1 MAIER
6 QKLQASLP
14 RIGVVNVNTGV
25 EQTYKTIARTSERIA
40 NDFAPFAQ
48 KRAEDAGINT
58 AKAIAKQNF
67 IDFDNTGSPN
77 PEHDNY
83 NPNFGKPKAFAVPKD
98 FGLVARSAYERVIE
112 RRFEESMQEELELK
126 AIELSNDSKD
136 SAEYN
141 QRFTNYLAAMDK
153 AASGRFAEY
162 IQNTGTAILRDSLL
176 KLQIKEQEAAVKYA
190 KKQSKENVFFAL
202 RKLSNSVAMADD
214 PESVNEIMT
223 LSRNVTV
230 AIEEDFA
237 LNQDKIEYVKN
248 LDQIAFAKAGAL
260 TNLLSTST
268 ANLPESERLRIAG
281 ALTNP
286 ALIKTIDSKITR
298 QRIRS
303 IIKTSNGMNLDKLS
317 ESFTKQVDAVDQIQK
332 AEDTEYFSN
341 NENLFNQIITR
352 ASFNDLV
359 SSMNIQLDKAPEES
373 KEEVEQLFANA
384 IGNEFI
390 SELTSLESVQKLKP
404 KELEI
409 VLNQIQTITNMQGK
423 STDPNVALELDKIK
437 QVGVRKL
444 VSELINAEE
453 TAQKDA
459 LDKLG
464 TVINPKAKADKLI
477 QEEAQREID
486 EKNAVYTADATKRY
500 DELEAL
506 YNDAKGQKNDQAMI
520 QLFEKFL
527 SQENEEGIPYYTYLG
542 AEDSSAFNKMAVT
555 YKQVANRI
563 KGKKQTDLITKRE
576 KESIDIL
583 FAKLRNAD
591 GISKAN
597 SIKNSL
603 DKRLKFFNGEHS
615 SDYISSK
622 RKEMDTEF
630 AKYVKKDEAAKDLNF
645 KNQAELITKD
655 IRDLQELGEVISEDQ
670 VNKALENVTSFL
682 SQDSKGLNKATEL
695 DFHNKI
701 KNDYALSVIQPL
713 MNTLREKTGGNGV
726 SPALIKQAA
735 DIANTKNT
743 DKFNE
748 FVKELDKDSALYLMA
763 KGLFDASKITT
774 ARSEIRTQL
783 GKLLEY
789 NTTQFDQYTKEIQ
802 ITNDLDAVKR
812 LGSFSKDNQLRTYED
827 ITYTKLAGLPE
838 GTVIDYNNG
847 KLFRTPSGQLT
858 ALGQKIFDDMQRG
871 VRVPNLVASLELAAS
886 AGVEDGSFLFSIFAQ
901 GMNQQPNGT
910 NNNLWVQRGQN
921 QLSPDTVGRF
931 ASALILY
938 KVGGTSTPS
947 EALREIIGAD
957 QQAGP
962 EGVKGY
968 LKLKLG
974 EDLEEWIADT
984 YPEADFQSSQI
995 LKNASLALGRNIN
1008 DGGELKKILKGFIN
1022 ATYGYDDKVLGTVV
1036 DPMSGF
1042 FLDSG
1047 YIFGST
1053 GKPLVVGARSKYAGT
1068 KAHKKMDAA
1077 ASQLIFENIS
1087 DIERQ
1092 RRFEVST
1099 IDAPR
1104 LVGKALTGVYFTP
1117 MPGFVDKFFFGETEG
1132 GGSVVDEVGQMFTH
1146 DINFKYR
1153 ESTQQSGVYYIMM
1166 PTVGGG
1172 GYQKLTTKEG
1182 IPVLI
1187 DIFEYEDKP
1196 KFHPNLLFYNRDFAR
1211 ALSLDPN
1218 GGKFLQYKGLQP
1230 IGDDEERILN
1240 TDLVNVAPKSSV
1252 PLLRA
1257 EQALML
1263 MRHPEMLANPFN
1275 RSIFKTLVE
1284 EKVIRKEDVDFFIP
1298 FLEQYN

>member
-14 RIGVVNVNTGV
+14 RIAVVNVNTGV

-77 PEHDNY
+77 VGDENY

-126 AIELSNDSKD
+126 AIELSSDSKN

-141 QRFTNYLAAMDK
+141 QRFTNYLEAMDK
-153 AASGRFAEY
+153 AASGRFGEY
-162 IQNTGTAILRDSLL
+162 IQNTGTAILRNSLL

-281 ALTNP
+281 AFTNP
-286 ALIKTIDSKITR
+286 ALIKTIDNKVTR
-298 QRIRS
+298 QSIRK
-303 IIKTSNGMNLDKLS
+303 IIETSNGMNLDKLS

-341 NENLFNQIITR
+341 NEDEFNRIITN
-352 ASFNDLV
+352 APFGHLV
-359 SSMNIQLDKAPEES
+359 GKMTIELDKAPEES

-390 SELTSLESVQKLKP
+390 SQLTSLESVQKLKP

-437 QVGVRKL
+437 QVGVKKL

-486 EKNAVYTADATKRY
+486 EQNAGYQADAIKRF

-520 QLFEKFL
+520 ELFEKFF
-527 SQENEEGIPYYTYLG
+527 SETNEEGIPYYTYLEG
-542 AEDSSAFNKMAVT
+542 EDSSAFTKMTVT
-555 YKQVANRI
+555 YQQVANRI
-563 KGKKQTDLITKRE
+563 KTEKGTTAITKAE
-576 KESIDIL
+576 QENINNL
-583 FAKLRNAD
+583 FSKLRNAD
-591 GISKAN
+591 GISQAN
-597 SIKNSL
+597 DIKIKLNDTL
-603 DKRLKFFNGEHS
+603 NNLRGKHS
-615 SDYISSK
+615 NDYISSK
-622 RKEMDTEF
+622 RKEVDTEF
-630 AKYVKKDEAAKDLNF
+630 FKYVKDDEAAKDLNF
-645 KNQAELITKD
+645 KNQAIVITKD
-655 IRDLQELGEVISEDQ
+655 IRKLQELGEVISEDQ
-670 VNKALENVTSFL
+670 VNKALQDVTNFL
-682 SQDSKGLNKATEL
+682 SQDSKGLDKASEL
-695 DFHNKI
+695 EFHNKI
-701 KNDYALSVIQPL
+701 KNDYALSIIQPL
-713 MNTLREKTGGNGV
+713 ISTLEEETGGNGIP
-726 SPALIKQAA
+726 PALLRDAIG
-735 DIANTKNT
+735 IAISK
-743 DKFNE
+743 DKSRFDE
-748 FVKELDKDSALYLMA
+748 FVKDLDKKSALYLMA

-774 ARSEIRTQL
+774 ARSEIRTQI
-783 GKLLEY
+783 GKLSDH
-789 NTTQFDQYTKEIQ
+789 NTTQF
-802 ITNDLDAVKR
+802 NDYVKGIETSNALDSVTR
-812 LGSFSKDNQLRTYED
+812 LRSEAELGNIRLYED
-827 ITYTKLAGLPE
+827 IEYTKLAGLPQ
-838 GTVIDYNNG
+838 GSVINYNNQ
-847 KLFRTPSGQLT
+847 KLFMKPSGELT
-858 ALGQKIFDDMQRG
+858 ALGQRIFDDLQKG
-871 VRVPNLVASLELAAS
+871 LRVPNLIAALELGAS
-886 AGVEDGSFLFSIFAQ
+886 AGVEDGSFLFSIFSQ

-910 NNNLWVQRGQN
+910 NNNVWVQGGN
-921 QLSPDTVGRF
+921 SQLSPDSVAKW
-931 ASALILY
+931 ASAELSYKAGLY
-938 KVGGTSTPS
+938 STPS
-947 EALREIIGAD
+947 EALREYIASD
-957 QQAGP
+957 QQVG
-962 EGVKGY
+962 EGGIQKY
-968 LKLKLG
+968 LKDRLDMDLG
-974 EDLEEWIADT
+974 KWIAET
-984 YPEADFQSSQI
+984 YPDADGQASKI
-995 LKNASLALGRNIN
+995 LQHASFALGRNIK
-1008 DGGELKKILKGFIN
+1008 DGSELKKILDGFIG
-1022 ATYGYDDKVLGTVV
+1022 ATFGYDDKVLGDLV
-1036 DPMSGF
+1036 DTMT
-1042 FLDSG
+1042 G
-1047 YIFGST
+1047 YFEIRNPFGSR
-1053 GKPLVVGARSKYAGT
+1053 GAPLVKGARGRYIDKSAQD
-1068 KAHKKMDAA
+1068 KMDIAT
-1077 ASQLIFENIS
+1077 SQLIFENIS
-1087 DIERQ
+1087 KL
-1092 RRFEVST
+1092 RRAEKFTTDGPSMFTQMLPATPLGLAAEAAMPQFLFG
-1099 IDAPR
+1099 DPF
-1104 LVGKALTGVYFTP
+1104 VGK
-1117 MPGFVDKFFFGETEG
+1117 
-1132 GGSVVDEVGQMFTH
+1132 VVDDTGQIYYH
-1146 DINFKYR
+1146 KIDFKYR
-1153 ESTQQSGVYYIMM
+1153 ESTDQSGVYYIML
-1166 PTVGGG
+1166 PTVGGS
-1172 GYQKLTTKEG
+1172 GYEKLMTPEG

-1187 DIFEYEDKP
+1187 DAFEYEDKP
-1196 KFHPNLLFYNRDFAR
+1196 TSHPNILFYTRDFSR

-1218 GGKFLQYKGLQP
+1218 GGKFIQFKGLQP
-1230 IGDDEERILN
+1230 IAGDEERILN
-1240 TDLVNVAPKSSV
+1240 QDLINNAPESSV

-1257 EQALML
+1257 EQALMF
-1263 MRHPEMLANPFN
+1263 MRFPEMLANPMN
-1275 RSIFKTLVE
+1275 MQIFTKLVE
-1284 EKVIRKEDVDFFIP
+1284 ERVIRPEDVNFFIP
-1298 FLEQYN
+1298 FLEQYNE

>member
-77 PEHDNY
+77 VGDENY

-126 AIELSNDSKD
+126 AIELSGDAKN

-153 AASGRFAEY
+153 AASGRFGEY

-176 KLQIKEQEAAVKYA
+176 KLQIKEQDAAVKYA

-341 NENLFNQIITR
+341 KENLFNQIITR
-352 ASFNDLV
+352 ASFDELV
-359 SSMNIQLDKAPEES
+359 SSMTIQLDKAPEES
-373 KEEVEQLFANA
+373 EPEIEQLFANA

-390 SELTSLESVQKLKP
+390 SQLTSLESVQNLDP
-404 KELEI
+404 VQLEI
-409 VLNQIQTITNMQGK
+409 LLGQIKSITNMQGK
-423 STDPNVALELDKIK
+423 STEPNVALELDKIK
-437 QVGVRKL
+437 QVGVKKL
-444 VSELINAEE
+444 VSQLINAEE
-453 TAQKDA
+453 KAQSDA

-464 TVINPKAKADKLI
+464 TVINPKAKTDKLI
-477 QEEAQREID
+477 LEEDQRKTD
-486 EKNAVYTADATKRY
+486 EENAIHETASTKLY
-500 DELEAL
+500 DTFIAL
-506 YNDAKGQKNDQAMI
+506 YKD
-520 QLFEKFL
+520 
-527 SQENEEGIPYYTYLG
+527 
-542 AEDSSAFNKMAVT
+542 AEDQEDYKAMESLYLDMASAKNRDGVSYISFLGNEDLSEWTKITATNKST
-555 YKQVANRI
+555 QEKI
-563 KGKKQTDLITKRE
+563 KNNIFSEKAIAIE
-576 KESIDIL
+576 KEDVRTL
-583 FAKLRNAD
+583 LEKLRNAD
-591 GISKAN
+591 NLVEAN
-597 SIKNSL
+597 NIAGLTKKLLKQLDIKTY
-603 DKRLKFFNGEHS
+603 S
-615 SDYISSK
+615 SDYIDSK
-622 RKEMDTEF
+622 LKEVDSTLSKFFKE
-630 AKYVKKDEAAKDLNF
+630 DEAAKDLNF
-645 KNQAELITKD
+645 KNQATVITED
-655 IRDLQELGEVISEDQ
+655 IRKLQELGEVISEDQ
-670 VNKALENVTSFL
+670 VNKALEEVTNFL
-682 SQDSKGLNKATEL
+682 SQDSKGLDKSSEL
-695 DFHNKI
+695 EFHNKI

-802 ITNDLDAVKR
+802 ITNDLDAVER
-812 LGSFSKDNQLRTYED
+812 LGSFSSDAQLRTYED

-838 GTVIDYNNG
+838 DTVIDYNNG

-858 ALGQKIFDDMQRG
+858 ALGQRIFDDMQRG

-886 AGVEDGSFLFSIFAQ
+886 AGVQDGSFLFSIFAQ

-910 NNNLWVQRGQN
+910 NNNLWVQGGQN
-921 QLSPDTVGRF
+921 QLSPDAVARF
-931 ASALILY
+931 ASSLILY

-995 LKNASLALGRNIN
+995 LKNAAMALGRNIN

-1042 FLDSG
+1042 LDSG

-1068 KAHKKMDAA
+1068 KAMKKMDNA

-1092 RRFEVST
+1092 RRFEIDSISATQTTGVS
-1099 IDAPR
+1099 
-1104 LVGKALTGVYFTP
+1104 LTGVYFPP
-1117 MPGFVDKFFFGETEG
+1117 MPEFANKFFFGETEG
-1132 GGSVVDEVGQMFTH
+1132 GGAVVDEVGQMFTH

-1153 ESTQQSGVYYIMM
+1153 ESTQQSGVYYVMM

-1172 GYQKLTTKEG
+1172 GYQKLTTKDG

-1187 DIFEYEDKP
+1187 DIFEYQDKP
-1196 KFHPNLLFYNRDFAR
+1196 KFHPNLLFYNRDFSR

-1230 IGDDEERILN
+1230 VGDEGRILN
-1240 TDLVNVAPKSSV
+1240 EEIVNVAPKSST

-1263 MRHPEMLANPFN
+1263 MRFPEMLANPTN
-1275 RSIFKTLVE
+1275 RNIFKILVE

>member
-77 PEHDNY
+77 VGDENY

-126 AIELSNDSKD
+126 AIELSGDAKN

-141 QRFTNYLAAMDK
+141 QRFTNYLKAMDK
-153 AASGRFAEY
+153 AASGRFGEY

-341 NENLFNQIITR
+341 KENLFNQIITR
-352 ASFNDLV
+352 ASFDELV
-359 SSMNIQLDKAPEES
+359 SSMTIQLDKAPEES
-373 KEEVEQLFANA
+373 EPEIEQLFANA

-390 SELTSLESVQKLKP
+390 SQLTSLESVQNLEP
-404 KELEI
+404 VQLEI
-409 VLNQIQTITNMQGK
+409 LLGQIKSITNMQGK
-423 STDPNVALELDKIK
+423 STEPNVALELDKIK
-437 QVGVRKL
+437 QVGVKKL
-444 VSELINAEE
+444 VSQLINAEE
-453 TAQKDA
+453 KAQSDA

-464 TVINPKAKADKLI
+464 TVINPKAKTDKLI
-477 QEEAQREID
+477 LEEDQRKTD
-486 EKNAVYTADATKRY
+486 EENAIHETASTKLY
-500 DELEAL
+500 DTFIAL
-506 YNDAKGQKNDQAMI
+506 YKD
-520 QLFEKFL
+520 
-527 SQENEEGIPYYTYLG
+527 
-542 AEDSSAFNKMAVT
+542 AEDQEDYKAMESLYLDMASAKNRDGVSYISFLGNEDLSEWTKITATNKST
-555 YKQVANRI
+555 QEKI
-563 KGKKQTDLITKRE
+563 KNNIFSEKAIAIE
-576 KESIDIL
+576 KEDVRTL
-583 FAKLRNAD
+583 LEKLRNAD
-591 GISKAN
+591 NLVEAN
-597 SIKNSL
+597 NIAGLTKKLLKQLDIKTY
-603 DKRLKFFNGEHS
+603 S
-615 SDYISSK
+615 SDYIDSK
-622 RKEMDTEF
+622 LKEVDSTLSKFFKE
-630 AKYVKKDEAAKDLNF
+630 DEAAKDLNF
-645 KNQAELITKD
+645 KNQATVITED
-655 IRDLQELGEVISEDQ
+655 IRKFQELGEVISEDQ
-670 VNKALENVTSFL
+670 VNKALEDVTNFL
-682 SQDSKGLNKATEL
+682 SQDSKGLDKSSEL
-695 DFHNKI
+695 EFHNKI

-802 ITNDLDAVKR
+802 ITNDLDAVER
-812 LGSFSKDNQLRTYED
+812 LGSFSSDAQLRTYED

-838 GTVIDYNNG
+838 DTVIDYNNG

-858 ALGQKIFDDMQRG
+858 ALGQRIFDDMQRG

-886 AGVEDGSFLFSIFAQ
+886 AGVQDGSFLFSIFAQ

-910 NNNLWVQRGQN
+910 NNNLWVQGGQN

-931 ASALILY
+931 ASSLILY
-938 KVGGTSTPS
+938 KIGGTSTPS

-995 LKNASLALGRNIN
+995 LKNAAMALGRNIN

-1042 FLDSG
+1042 LDSG

-1068 KAHKKMDAA
+1068 KAMKKMDNA

-1092 RRFEVST
+1092 RRFEIDSISATQTTGVS
-1099 IDAPR
+1099 
-1104 LVGKALTGVYFTP
+1104 LTGVYFPP
-1117 MPGFVDKFFFGETEG
+1117 MPEFANKFFFGETEG
-1132 GGSVVDEVGQMFTH
+1132 GGAVVDEVGQMFTH

-1153 ESTQQSGVYYIMM
+1153 ESTQQSGVYYVMM

-1172 GYQKLTTKEG
+1172 GYQKLTTKDG

-1187 DIFEYEDKP
+1187 DIFEYQDKP
-1196 KFHPNLLFYNRDFAR
+1196 KFHPNLLFYNRDFSR

-1230 IGDDEERILN
+1230 VGDEGRILN
-1240 TDLVNVAPKSSV
+1240 EEIVNVAPKSST

-1263 MRHPEMLANPFN
+1263 MRFPEMLANPTN
-1275 RSIFKTLVE
+1275 RNIFKILVE

>member
-14 RIGVVNVNTGV
+14 RIAVVNVNTGV

-77 PEHDNY
+77 VGDENY

-126 AIELSNDSKD
+126 AIELSSDSKN

-141 QRFTNYLAAMDK
+141 QRFTNYLEAMDK
-153 AASGRFAEY
+153 AASGRFGEY
-162 IQNTGTAILRDSLL
+162 IQNTGTAILRNSLL

-281 ALTNP
+281 AFTNP
-286 ALIKTIDSKITR
+286 ALIKTIDNKVTR
-298 QRIRS
+298 QSIRK
-303 IIKTSNGMNLDKLS
+303 IIETSNGMNLDKLS

-341 NENLFNQIITR
+341 NEDEFNRIITN
-352 ASFNDLV
+352 APFGHLV
-359 SSMNIQLDKAPEES
+359 GKMTIELDKAPEES

-390 SELTSLESVQKLKP
+390 SQLTSLESVQKLKP

-437 QVGVRKL
+437 QVGVKKL

-486 EKNAVYTADATKRY
+486 EQNAGYQADAIKRF

-520 QLFEKFL
+520 ELFEKFF
-527 SQENEEGIPYYTYLG
+527 SETNEEGIPYYTYLEG
-542 AEDSSAFNKMAVT
+542 EDSSAFTKMTVT
-555 YKQVANRI
+555 YQQVANRI
-563 KGKKQTDLITKRE
+563 KTEKGTTAITKAE
-576 KESIDIL
+576 QENINNL
-583 FAKLRNAD
+583 FSKLRNAD
-591 GISKAN
+591 GISQAN
-597 SIKNSL
+597 DIKIKLNDTL
-603 DKRLKFFNGEHS
+603 NNLRGKHS
-615 SDYISSK
+615 NDYISSK
-622 RKEMDTEF
+622 RKEVDTEF
-630 AKYVKKDEAAKDLNF
+630 FKYVKDDEAAKDLNF
-645 KNQAELITKD
+645 KNQAIVITKD
-655 IRDLQELGEVISEDQ
+655 IRKLQELGEVISEDQ
-670 VNKALENVTSFL
+670 VNKALQDVTNFL
-682 SQDSKGLNKATEL
+682 SQDSKGLDKASEL
-695 DFHNKI
+695 EFHNKI
-701 KNDYALSVIQPL
+701 KNDYALSIIQPL
-713 MNTLREKTGGNGV
+713 ISTLEEETGGNGIP
-726 SPALIKQAA
+726 PALLRDAIG
-735 DIANTKNT
+735 IAISK
-743 DKFNE
+743 DKSRFDE
-748 FVKELDKDSALYLMA
+748 FVKDLDKKSALYLMA

-774 ARSEIRTQL
+774 ARSEIRTQI
-783 GKLLEY
+783 GKLSDH
-789 NTTQFDQYTKEIQ
+789 NTTQF
-802 ITNDLDAVKR
+802 NDYVKGIETSNALDSVTR
-812 LGSFSKDNQLRTYED
+812 LRSEAELGNIRLYED
-827 ITYTKLAGLPE
+827 IEYTKLAGLPQ
-838 GTVIDYNNG
+838 GSVINYNNQ
-847 KLFRTPSGQLT
+847 KLFMKPSGELT
-858 ALGQKIFDDMQRG
+858 ALGQRIFDDLQKG
-871 VRVPNLVASLELAAS
+871 LRVPNLIAALELGAS
-886 AGVEDGSFLFSIFAQ
+886 AGVEDGSFLFSIFSQ

-910 NNNLWVQRGQN
+910 NNNVWVQGGN
-921 QLSPDTVGRF
+921 SQLSPDSVAKW
-931 ASALILY
+931 ASAELSYKAGLY
-938 KVGGTSTPS
+938 STPS
-947 EALREIIGAD
+947 EALREYIASD
-957 QQAGP
+957 QQVG
-962 EGVKGY
+962 EGGIQKY
-968 LKLKLG
+968 LKDRLDMDLG
-974 EDLEEWIADT
+974 KWIAET
-984 YPEADFQSSQI
+984 YPDADGQASKI
-995 LKNASLALGRNIN
+995 LQHASFALGRNIK
-1008 DGGELKKILKGFIN
+1008 DGSELKKILDGFIG
-1022 ATYGYDDKVLGTVV
+1022 ATFGYDDKVLGDLV
-1036 DPMSGF
+1036 DTMT
-1042 FLDSG
+1042 G
-1047 YIFGST
+1047 YFEIRNPFGSR
-1053 GKPLVVGARSKYAGT
+1053 GAPLVKGARGRYIDKSAQD
-1068 KAHKKMDAA
+1068 KMDIAT
-1077 ASQLIFENIS
+1077 SQLIFENIS
-1087 DIERQ
+1087 KL
-1092 RRFEVST
+1092 RRAEKFTTDGPSMFTQMLPATPLGLAAEAAMPQFLFG
-1099 IDAPR
+1099 DPF
-1104 LVGKALTGVYFTP
+1104 VGK
-1117 MPGFVDKFFFGETEG
+1117 
-1132 GGSVVDEVGQMFTH
+1132 VVDDTGQIYYH
-1146 DINFKYR
+1146 KIDFKYR
-1153 ESTQQSGVYYIMM
+1153 ESTDQSGVYYIML
-1166 PTVGGG
+1166 PTVGGS
-1172 GYQKLTTKEG
+1172 GYEKLMTPEG

-1187 DIFEYEDKP
+1187 DAFEYEDKP
-1196 KFHPNLLFYNRDFAR
+1196 TSHPNILFYTRDFSR

-1218 GGKFLQYKGLQP
+1218 GGKFIQFKGLQP
-1230 IGDDEERILN
+1230 IAGDEERILN
-1240 TDLVNVAPKSSV
+1240 QDLINNAPESSV

-1257 EQALML
+1257 EQALMF
-1263 MRHPEMLANPFN
+1263 MRFPKMLANPMN
-1275 RSIFKTLVE
+1275 RQIFTKLVE
-1284 EKVIRKEDVDFFIP
+1284 ERVIRPEDVNFFIP
-1298 FLEQYN
+1298 FLEQYNE

>member
-6 QKLQASLP
+6 QTRKASLP
-14 RIGVVNVNTGV
+14 RINVVNVNTGV

-58 AKAIAKQNF
+58 AKAIAKQNL
-67 IDFDNTGSPN
+67 IEFDNTGSPN
-77 PEHDNY
+77 VGDENY

-141 QRFTNYLAAMDK
+141 QRFTNYLEAMDK
-153 AASGRFAEY
+153 AADGRFGEY

-176 KLQIKEQEAAVKYA
+176 KLQIKEQEAAVKKA

-202 RKLSNSVAMADD
+202 RKLSNSVGMVDD

-223 LSRNVTV
+223 LARNVTV

-281 ALTNP
+281 AFTNP
-286 ALIKTIDSKITR
+286 ALIKTIDSKVTR
-298 QRIRS
+298 QAIRK
-303 IIKTSNGMNLDKLS
+303 IIETSNGMNLDKLS
-317 ESFTKQVDAVDQIQK
+317 DSFTKQVDAVDQIQK

-341 NENLFNQIITR
+341 NEDEFNRIITN
-352 ASFNDLV
+352 APFGHLV
-359 SSMNIQLDKAPEES
+359 GKMTIEIDKAPEES

-390 SELTSLESVQKLKP
+390 SQLTSLESVQKLKP

-409 VLNQIQTITNMQGK
+409 VLNQIQAITNMQGK
-423 STDPNVALELDKIK
+423 STDPNVVLELDKIK
-437 QVGVRKL
+437 QVGVKKL
-444 VSELINAEE
+444 VSELINAKE
-453 TAQKDA
+453 TAQSDA

-486 EKNAVYTADATKRY
+486 EKNAVYEADATKRF

-506 YNDAKGQKNDQAMI
+506 YDDAKGQKNDQAMI
-520 QLFEKFL
+520 ELFEKFF
-527 SQENEEGIPYYTYLG
+527 SETNEEGIPYYTYLEG
-542 AEDSSAFNKMAVT
+542 EDSSAFTKMTVT
-555 YKQVANRI
+555 YQQVANRI
-563 KGKKQTDLITKRE
+563 KGEKGTTAITKAE
-576 KESIDIL
+576 QENINNL
-583 FAKLRNAD
+583 FSKLRNAD
-591 GISKAN
+591 GISQAN
-597 SIKNSL
+597 DIKIKLNDTL
-603 DKRLKFFNGEHS
+603 NNLRGKHS
-615 SDYISSK
+615 NDYISSK
-622 RKEMDTEF
+622 RKEVDTEF
-630 AKYVKKDEAAKDLNF
+630 SKYVKDDEAAKDLNF
-645 KNQAELITKD
+645 KNQAIDITKD
-655 IRDLQELGEVISEDQ
+655 IRKLQELGEVISEDQ
-670 VNKALENVTSFL
+670 VNKALEDVTNFL
-682 SQDSKGLNKATEL
+682 SQDSKGLDKATEL

-713 MNTLREKTGGNGV
+713 MNTLREKTGGNGI

-735 DIANTKNT
+735 DIANTKNL
-743 DKFNE
+743 DKFAE

-802 ITNDLDAVKR
+802 ITNDLDAVER
-812 LGSFSKDNQLRTYED
+812 LGSFSSNAQLRTYED
-827 ITYTKLAGLPE
+827 KIYTKLGGLPE

-847 KLFRTPSGQLT
+847 KLFRTPSGKLT
-858 ALGQKIFDDMQRG
+858 ALGQRIFDDMQRG

-886 AGVEDGSFLFSIFAQ
+886 AGVQDGSFLFSIFAQ

-910 NNNLWVQRGQN
+910 NNNLWVQGGQN

-938 KVGGTSTPS
+938 EVGGTSTPS

-995 LKNASLALGRNIN
+995 LKNAAMALGRNVN
-1008 DGGELKKILKGFIN
+1008 DGDELYKILKGFIN

-1042 FLDSG
+1042 LDSG

-1068 KAHKKMDAA
+1068 KAMKKMDNA

-1092 RRFEVST
+1092 RRFE
-1099 IDAPR
+1099 IDTMSATQ
-1104 LVGKALTGVYFTP
+1104 VTGVALTGVYFPP
-1117 MPGFVDKFFFGETEG
+1117 MPEFANKFFFGETEG
-1132 GGSVVDEVGQMFTH
+1132 GGSVVDEFGQMFTH

-1187 DIFEYEDKP
+1187 DIFEYQDNP
-1196 KFHPNLLFYNRDFAR
+1196 KYHPNLLFYNRDFSR

-1230 IGDDEERILN
+1230 LGDEGRILN
-1240 TDLVNVAPKSSV
+1240 EEIVNVAPKSST

-1263 MRHPEMLANPFN
+1263 MRFPEMLANPTN
-1275 RSIFKTLVE
+1275 RDIFKTLVE

>member
-14 RIGVVNVNTGV
+14 RIAVVNVNTGV

-77 PEHDNY
+77 VGDENY

-126 AIELSNDSKD
+126 AIELSSDSKN

-141 QRFTNYLAAMDK
+141 QRFTNYLEAMDK
-153 AASGRFAEY
+153 AASGRFGEY
-162 IQNTGTAILRDSLL
+162 IQNTGTAILRNSLL

-281 ALTNP
+281 AFTNP
-286 ALIKTIDSKITR
+286 ALIKTIDNKVTR
-298 QRIRS
+298 QSIRK
-303 IIKTSNGMNLDKLS
+303 IIETSNGMNLDKLS

-341 NENLFNQIITR
+341 NEDEFNRIITN
-352 ASFNDLV
+352 APFGHLV
-359 SSMNIQLDKAPEES
+359 GKMTIELDKAPEES

-390 SELTSLESVQKLKP
+390 SQLTSLESVQKLKP

-437 QVGVRKL
+437 QVGVKKL

-486 EKNAVYTADATKRY
+486 EQNAGYQADAIKRF

-520 QLFEKFL
+520 ELFEKFF
-527 SQENEEGIPYYTYLG
+527 SKTNEEGIPYYTYLEG
-542 AEDSSAFNKMAVT
+542 EDSSAFTKMTVT
-555 YKQVANRI
+555 YQQVANRI
-563 KGKKQTDLITKRE
+563 KTEKGTTAITKAE
-576 KESIDIL
+576 QENINNL
-583 FAKLRNAD
+583 FSKLRNAD
-591 GISKAN
+591 GISQAN
-597 SIKNSL
+597 DIKIKLNDTL
-603 DKRLKFFNGEHS
+603 NNLRGKHS
-615 SDYISSK
+615 NDYISSK
-622 RKEMDTEF
+622 RKEVDTEF
-630 AKYVKKDEAAKDLNF
+630 FKYVKDDEAAKDLNF
-645 KNQAELITKD
+645 KNQAIVITKD
-655 IRDLQELGEVISEDQ
+655 IRKLQELGEVISEDQ
-670 VNKALENVTSFL
+670 VNKALQDVTNFL
-682 SQDSKGLNKATEL
+682 SQDSKGLDKASEL
-695 DFHNKI
+695 EFHNKI
-701 KNDYALSVIQPL
+701 KNDYALSIIQPL
-713 MNTLREKTGGNGV
+713 ISTLEEETGGNGIP
-726 SPALIKQAA
+726 PALLRDAIG
-735 DIANTKNT
+735 IAISK
-743 DKFNE
+743 DKSRFDE
-748 FVKELDKDSALYLMA
+748 FVKDLDKKSALYLMA

-774 ARSEIRTQL
+774 ARSEIRTQI
-783 GKLLEY
+783 GKLSDH
-789 NTTQFDQYTKEIQ
+789 NTTQF
-802 ITNDLDAVKR
+802 NDYVKGIETSNALDSVTR
-812 LGSFSKDNQLRTYED
+812 LRSEAELGNIRLYED
-827 ITYTKLAGLPE
+827 IEYTKLAGLPQ
-838 GTVIDYNNG
+838 GSVINYNNQ
-847 KLFRTPSGQLT
+847 KLFMKPSGELT
-858 ALGQKIFDDMQRG
+858 ALGQRIFDDLQKG
-871 VRVPNLVASLELAAS
+871 LRVPNLIAALELGAS
-886 AGVEDGSFLFSIFAQ
+886 AGVEDGSFLFSIFSQ

-910 NNNLWVQRGQN
+910 NNNVWVQGGN
-921 QLSPDTVGRF
+921 SQLSPDSVAKW
-931 ASALILY
+931 ASAELSYKAGLY
-938 KVGGTSTPS
+938 STPS
-947 EALREIIGAD
+947 EALREYIASD
-957 QQAGP
+957 QQVG
-962 EGVKGY
+962 EGGIQKY
-968 LKLKLG
+968 LKDRLDMDLG
-974 EDLEEWIADT
+974 KWIAET
-984 YPEADFQSSQI
+984 YPDADGQASKI
-995 LKNASLALGRNIN
+995 LQHASFALGRNIK
-1008 DGGELKKILKGFIN
+1008 DGSELKKILDGFIG
-1022 ATYGYDDKVLGTVV
+1022 ATFGYDDKVLGDLV
-1036 DPMSGF
+1036 DTMT
-1042 FLDSG
+1042 G
-1047 YIFGST
+1047 YFEIRNPFGSR
-1053 GKPLVVGARSKYAGT
+1053 GAPLVKGARDRYIDKSAQD
-1068 KAHKKMDAA
+1068 KMDIAT
-1077 ASQLIFENIS
+1077 SQLIFENIS
-1087 DIERQ
+1087 KL
-1092 RRFEVST
+1092 RRAEKFTTDGPSMFTQMLPATPLGLAAEAAMPQFLFG
-1099 IDAPR
+1099 DPF
-1104 LVGKALTGVYFTP
+1104 VGK
-1117 MPGFVDKFFFGETEG
+1117 
-1132 GGSVVDEVGQMFTH
+1132 VVDDTGQIYYH
-1146 DINFKYR
+1146 KIDFKYR
-1153 ESTQQSGVYYIMM
+1153 ESTDQSGVYYIML
-1166 PTVGGG
+1166 PTVGGS
-1172 GYQKLTTKEG
+1172 GYEKLMTPEG

-1187 DIFEYEDKP
+1187 DAFEYEDKP
-1196 KFHPNLLFYNRDFAR
+1196 TSHPNILFYTRDFSR

-1218 GGKFLQYKGLQP
+1218 GGKFIQFKGLQP
-1230 IGDDEERILN
+1230 IAGDEERILN
-1240 TDLVNVAPKSSV
+1240 QDLINNAPESSV

-1257 EQALML
+1257 EQALMF
-1263 MRHPEMLANPFN
+1263 MRFPEMLANPMN
-1275 RSIFKTLVE
+1275 RQIFTKLVE
-1284 EKVIRKEDVDFFIP
+1284 ERVIRPEDVNFFIP
-1298 FLEQYN
+1298 FLEQYNE

>member
-286 ALIKTIDSKITR
+286 ALIKTIDSKVTR
-298 QRIRS
+298 QAIRK
-303 IIKTSNGMNLDKLS
+303 IIETSNGMNLDKLS

-341 NENLFNQIITR
+341 NEDLFNQIITR
-352 ASFNDLV
+352 ASFKDLV
-359 SSMNIQLDKAPEES
+359 SSMTIQLDKAPEES

-409 VLNQIQTITNMQGK
+409 VLNQIQAITNMQGK

-486 EKNAVYTADATKRY
+486 EENAVYTADATKRY

-520 QLFEKFL
+520 NCLKSFFHEKMKK
-527 SQENEEGIPYYTYLG
+527 EYL
-542 AEDSSAFNKMAVT
+542 
-555 YKQVANRI
+555 
-563 KGKKQTDLITKRE
+563 
-576 KESIDIL
+576 
-583 FAKLRNAD
+583 
-591 GISKAN
+591 
-597 SIKNSL
+597 
-603 DKRLKFFNGEHS
+603 
-615 SDYISSK
+615 
-622 RKEMDTEF
+622 
-630 AKYVKKDEAAKDLNF
+630 
-645 KNQAELITKD
+645 
-655 IRDLQELGEVISEDQ
+655 
-670 VNKALENVTSFL
+670 
-682 SQDSKGLNKATEL
+682 
-695 DFHNKI
+695 
-701 KNDYALSVIQPL
+701 
-713 MNTLREKTGGNGV
+713 
-726 SPALIKQAA
+726 
-735 DIANTKNT
+735 
-743 DKFNE
+743 
-748 FVKELDKDSALYLMA
+748 
-763 KGLFDASKITT
+763 
-774 ARSEIRTQL
+774 
-783 GKLLEY
+783 
-789 NTTQFDQYTKEIQ
+789 
-802 ITNDLDAVKR
+802 
-812 LGSFSKDNQLRTYED
+812 
-827 ITYTKLAGLPE
+827 
-838 GTVIDYNNG
+838 
-847 KLFRTPSGQLT
+847 
-858 ALGQKIFDDMQRG
+858 
-871 VRVPNLVASLELAAS
+871 
-886 AGVEDGSFLFSIFAQ
+886 
-901 GMNQQPNGT
+901 
-910 NNNLWVQRGQN
+910 
-921 QLSPDTVGRF
+921 
-931 ASALILY
+931 
-938 KVGGTSTPS
+938 
-947 EALREIIGAD
+947 
-957 QQAGP
+957 
-962 EGVKGY
+962 
-968 LKLKLG
+968 
-974 EDLEEWIADT
+974 
-984 YPEADFQSSQI
+984 
-995 LKNASLALGRNIN
+995 
-1008 DGGELKKILKGFIN
+1008 
-1022 ATYGYDDKVLGTVV
+1022 
-1036 DPMSGF
+1036 
-1042 FLDSG
+1042 
-1047 YIFGST
+1047 
-1053 GKPLVVGARSKYAGT
+1053 
-1068 KAHKKMDAA
+1068 
-1077 ASQLIFENIS
+1077 
-1087 DIERQ
+1087 
-1092 RRFEVST
+1092 T
-1099 IDAPR
+1099 I
-1104 LVGKALTGVYFTP
+1104 
-1117 MPGFVDKFFFGETEG
+1117 
-1132 GGSVVDEVGQMFTH
+1132 H
-1146 DINFKYR
+1146 I
-1153 ESTQQSGVYYIMM
+1153 
-1166 PTVGGG
+1166 
-1172 GYQKLTTKEG
+1172 
-1182 IPVLI
+1182 
-1187 DIFEYEDKP
+1187 
-1196 KFHPNLLFYNRDFAR
+1196 
-1211 ALSLDPN
+1211 
-1218 GGKFLQYKGLQP
+1218 
-1230 IGDDEERILN
+1230 
-1240 TDLVNVAPKSSV
+1240 
-1252 PLLRA
+1252 
-1257 EQALML
+1257 
-1263 MRHPEMLANPFN
+1263 
-1275 RSIFKTLVE
+1275 
-1284 EKVIRKEDVDFFIP
+1284 
-1298 FLEQYN
+1298 

>member
-77 PEHDNY
+77 VGDENY

-126 AIELSNDSKD
+126 AIELSGDAKN

-153 AASGRFAEY
+153 AASGRFGEY

-176 KLQIKEQEAAVKYA
+176 KLQIKEQDAAVKYA

-341 NENLFNQIITR
+341 KENLFNQIITR
-352 ASFNDLV
+352 ASFDELV
-359 SSMNIQLDKAPEES
+359 SSMTIQLDKAPEES
-373 KEEVEQLFANA
+373 EPEIEQLFANA

-390 SELTSLESVQKLKP
+390 SQLTSLESVQNLDP
-404 KELEI
+404 VQLEI
-409 VLNQIQTITNMQGK
+409 LLGQIKSITNMQGK
-423 STDPNVALELDKIK
+423 STEPNVALELDKIK
-437 QVGVRKL
+437 QVGVKKL
-444 VSELINAEE
+444 VSQLINAEE
-453 TAQKDA
+453 KAQSDA

-464 TVINPKAKADKLI
+464 TVINPKAKTDKLI
-477 QEEAQREID
+477 LEEDQRKTD
-486 EKNAVYTADATKRY
+486 EENAIHEAASTKLY
-500 DELEAL
+500 DTFIAL
-506 YNDAKGQKNDQAMI
+506 YKD
-520 QLFEKFL
+520 
-527 SQENEEGIPYYTYLG
+527 
-542 AEDSSAFNKMAVT
+542 AEDQEDYKAMESLYLDMASAKNKDGVSYISFLGNEDLSEWTKITAT
-555 YKQVANRI
+555 NKSTQEKI
-563 KGKKQTDLITKRE
+563 KNNIFSEKAIAIE
-576 KESIDIL
+576 KEDVRTL
-583 FAKLRNAD
+583 LEKLRNAD
-591 GISKAN
+591 NLVEAN
-597 SIKNSL
+597 NIAGLTKKLLKQLDIKTY
-603 DKRLKFFNGEHS
+603 S
-615 SDYISSK
+615 SDYIDSK
-622 RKEMDTEF
+622 LKEVDSTLSKFFKE
-630 AKYVKKDEAAKDLNF
+630 DEAAKDLNF
-645 KNQAELITKD
+645 KNQATVITED
-655 IRDLQELGEVISEDQ
+655 IRKLQELGEVISEDQ
-670 VNKALENVTSFL
+670 VNKALEEVTNFL
-682 SQDSKGLNKATEL
+682 SQDSKGLDKSSEL
-695 DFHNKI
+695 EFHNKI

-802 ITNDLDAVKR
+802 ITNDLDAVER
-812 LGSFSKDNQLRTYED
+812 LGSFSSDAQLRTYED

-838 GTVIDYNNG
+838 DTVIDYNNG

-858 ALGQKIFDDMQRG
+858 ALGQRIFDDMQRG

-886 AGVEDGSFLFSIFAQ
+886 AGVQDGSFLFSIFAQ

-910 NNNLWVQRGQN
+910 NNNLWVQGGQN
-921 QLSPDTVGRF
+921 QLSPDAVARF
-931 ASALILY
+931 ASSLILY

-974 EDLEEWIADT
+974 EDLEEWVADT

-995 LKNASLALGRNIN
+995 LKNAAIALGRNIN

-1042 FLDSG
+1042 LDSG

-1068 KAHKKMDAA
+1068 KAMKKMDNA

-1092 RRFEVST
+1092 RRFEIDSISATQTTGVS
-1099 IDAPR
+1099 
-1104 LVGKALTGVYFTP
+1104 LTGVYFPP
-1117 MPGFVDKFFFGETEG
+1117 MPEFANKFFFGETEG
-1132 GGSVVDEVGQMFTH
+1132 GGAVVDEVGQMFTH

-1153 ESTQQSGVYYIMM
+1153 ESTQQSGVYYVMM

-1172 GYQKLTTKEG
+1172 GYQKLTTKDG

-1187 DIFEYEDKP
+1187 DIFEYQDKP
-1196 KFHPNLLFYNRDFAR
+1196 KFHPNLLFYNRDFSR

-1230 IGDDEERILN
+1230 VGDEGRILN
-1240 TDLVNVAPKSSV
+1240 EEIVNVAPKSST

-1263 MRHPEMLANPFN
+1263 MRFPEMLANPTN
-1275 RSIFKTLVE
+1275 RNIFKILVE

>member
-77 PEHDNY
+77 VGDENY

-126 AIELSNDSKD
+126 AIELSGDAKN

-153 AASGRFAEY
+153 AASGRFGEY

-176 KLQIKEQEAAVKYA
+176 KLQIKEQDAAVKYA

-341 NENLFNQIITR
+341 KENLFNQIITR
-352 ASFNDLV
+352 ASFDELV
-359 SSMNIQLDKAPEES
+359 SSMTIQLDKAPEES
-373 KEEVEQLFANA
+373 EPEIEQLFANA

-390 SELTSLESVQKLKP
+390 SQLTSLESVQNLDP
-404 KELEI
+404 VQLEI
-409 VLNQIQTITNMQGK
+409 LLGQIKSITNMQGK
-423 STDPNVALELDKIK
+423 STEPNVALELDKIK
-437 QVGVRKL
+437 QVGVKKL
-444 VSELINAEE
+444 VSQLINAEE
-453 TAQKDA
+453 KAQSDA

-464 TVINPKAKADKLI
+464 TVINPKAKTDKLI
-477 QEEAQREID
+477 LEEDQRKTD
-486 EKNAVYTADATKRY
+486 EENAIHEAASTKLY
-500 DELEAL
+500 DTFIAL
-506 YNDAKGQKNDQAMI
+506 YKD
-520 QLFEKFL
+520 
-527 SQENEEGIPYYTYLG
+527 
-542 AEDSSAFNKMAVT
+542 AEDQEDYKAMESLYLDMASAKNKDGVSYISFLGNEDLSEWTKITAT
-555 YKQVANRI
+555 NKSTQEKI
-563 KGKKQTDLITKRE
+563 KNNIFSEKAIAIE
-576 KESIDIL
+576 KEDVRTL
-583 FAKLRNAD
+583 LEKLRNAD
-591 GISKAN
+591 NLVEAN
-597 SIKNSL
+597 NIAGLTKKLLKQLDIKTY
-603 DKRLKFFNGEHS
+603 S
-615 SDYISSK
+615 SDYIDSK
-622 RKEMDTEF
+622 LKEVDSTLSKFFKE
-630 AKYVKKDEAAKDLNF
+630 DEAAKDLNF
-645 KNQAELITKD
+645 KNQATVITED
-655 IRDLQELGEVISEDQ
+655 IRKLQELGEVISEDQ
-670 VNKALENVTSFL
+670 VNKALEEVTNFL
-682 SQDSKGLNKATEL
+682 SQDSKGLDKSSEL
-695 DFHNKI
+695 EFHNKI

-802 ITNDLDAVKR
+802 ITNDLDAVER
-812 LGSFSKDNQLRTYED
+812 LGSFSSDAQLRTYED

-838 GTVIDYNNG
+838 DTVIDYNNG

-886 AGVEDGSFLFSIFAQ
+886 AGVQDGSFLFSIFAQ

-910 NNNLWVQRGQN
+910 NNNLWVQGGQN
-921 QLSPDTVGRF
+921 QLSPDAVARF
-931 ASALILY
+931 ASSLILY

-974 EDLEEWIADT
+974 EDLEEWVADT

-995 LKNASLALGRNIN
+995 LKNAAIALGRNIN

-1042 FLDSG
+1042 LDSG

-1068 KAHKKMDAA
+1068 KAMKKMDNA

-1092 RRFEVST
+1092 RRFEIDSISATQTTGVS
-1099 IDAPR
+1099 
-1104 LVGKALTGVYFTP
+1104 LTGVYFPP
-1117 MPGFVDKFFFGETEG
+1117 MPEFANKFFFGETEG
-1132 GGSVVDEVGQMFTH
+1132 GGAVVDEVGQMFTH

-1153 ESTQQSGVYYIMM
+1153 ESTQQSGVYYVMM

-1172 GYQKLTTKEG
+1172 GYQKLTTKDG

-1187 DIFEYEDKP
+1187 DIFEYQDKP
-1196 KFHPNLLFYNRDFAR
+1196 KFHPNLLFYNRDFSR

-1230 IGDDEERILN
+1230 VGDEGRILN
-1240 TDLVNVAPKSSV
+1240 EEIVNVAPKSST

-1263 MRHPEMLANPFN
+1263 MRFPEMLANPTN
-1275 RSIFKTLVE
+1275 RNIFKILVE

>member
-77 PEHDNY
+77 VGDENY

-126 AIELSNDSKD
+126 AIELSGDAKN

-153 AASGRFAEY
+153 AASGRFGEY

-176 KLQIKEQEAAVKYA
+176 KLQIKEQDAAVKYA

-317 ESFTKQVDAVDQIQK
+317 DSFTKQVDAVDQIQK

-352 ASFNDLV
+352 ASFDELV
-359 SSMNIQLDKAPEES
+359 SSMTIQLDKAPEES
-373 KEEVEQLFANA
+373 EPEIEQLFANA

-390 SELTSLESVQKLKP
+390 SQLTSLESVQNLDP
-404 KELEI
+404 VQLEI
-409 VLNQIQTITNMQGK
+409 LLGQIKSITNMQGK
-423 STDPNVALELDKIK
+423 STEPNVALELDKIK
-437 QVGVRKL
+437 QVGVKKL
-444 VSELINAEE
+444 VSQLINAEE
-453 TAQKDA
+453 KAQSDA

-464 TVINPKAKADKLI
+464 TVINPKAKTDKLI
-477 QEEAQREID
+477 LEEDQRKTD
-486 EKNAVYTADATKRY
+486 EENAIHETASTKLY
-500 DELEAL
+500 DTFIAL
-506 YNDAKGQKNDQAMI
+506 YKD
-520 QLFEKFL
+520 
-527 SQENEEGIPYYTYLG
+527 
-542 AEDSSAFNKMAVT
+542 AEDQEDYKAMESLYLDMASAKNRDGVSYISFLGNEDLSEWTKITATNKST
-555 YKQVANRI
+555 QEKI
-563 KGKKQTDLITKRE
+563 KNNIFSEKAIAIE
-576 KESIDIL
+576 KEDVRTL
-583 FAKLRNAD
+583 LEKLRNAD
-591 GISKAN
+591 NLVEAN
-597 SIKNSL
+597 NIAGLTKKLLKQLDIKTY
-603 DKRLKFFNGEHS
+603 S
-615 SDYISSK
+615 SDYIDSK
-622 RKEMDTEF
+622 LKEVDSTLSKFFKE
-630 AKYVKKDEAAKDLNF
+630 DEAAKDLNF
-645 KNQAELITKD
+645 KNQATVITED
-655 IRDLQELGEVISEDQ
+655 IRKLQELGEVISEDQ
-670 VNKALENVTSFL
+670 VNKALEEVTNFL
-682 SQDSKGLNKATEL
+682 SQDSKGLDKSSEL
-695 DFHNKI
+695 EFHNKI

-802 ITNDLDAVKR
+802 ITNDLDAVER
-812 LGSFSKDNQLRTYED
+812 LGSFSSDAQLRTYED

-838 GTVIDYNNG
+838 DTVIDYNNG

-858 ALGQKIFDDMQRG
+858 ALGQRIFDDMQRG

-886 AGVEDGSFLFSIFAQ
+886 AGVQDGSFLFSIFAQ

-910 NNNLWVQRGQN
+910 NNNLWVQGGQN
-921 QLSPDTVGRF
+921 QLSPDAVARF
-931 ASALILY
+931 ASSLILY

-995 LKNASLALGRNIN
+995 LKNAAIALGRNIN

-1042 FLDSG
+1042 LDSG

-1068 KAHKKMDAA
+1068 KAMKKMDNA

-1092 RRFEVST
+1092 RRFEIDSISATQTTGVS
-1099 IDAPR
+1099 
-1104 LVGKALTGVYFTP
+1104 LTGVYFPP
-1117 MPGFVDKFFFGETEG
+1117 MPEFANKFFFGETEG
-1132 GGSVVDEVGQMFTH
+1132 GGAVVDEVGQMFTH

-1153 ESTQQSGVYYIMM
+1153 ESTQQSGVYYVMM

-1172 GYQKLTTKEG
+1172 GYQKLTTKDG

-1187 DIFEYEDKP
+1187 DIFEYQDKP
-1196 KFHPNLLFYNRDFAR
+1196 KFHPNLLFYNRDFSR

-1230 IGDDEERILN
+1230 VGDEGRILN
-1240 TDLVNVAPKSSV
+1240 EEIVNVAPKSST

-1263 MRHPEMLANPFN
+1263 MRFPEMLANPTN
-1275 RSIFKTLVE
+1275 RNIFKILVE

>member
-77 PEHDNY
+77 VGDENY

-126 AIELSNDSKD
+126 AIELSGDAKN

-153 AASGRFAEY
+153 AASGRFGEY

-176 KLQIKEQEAAVKYA
+176 KLQIKEQDAAVKYA

-341 NENLFNQIITR
+341 KENLFNQIITR
-352 ASFNDLV
+352 ASFDELV
-359 SSMNIQLDKAPEES
+359 SSMTIQLDKAPEES
-373 KEEVEQLFANA
+373 EPEIEQLFANA

-390 SELTSLESVQKLKP
+390 SQLTSLESVQNLDP
-404 KELEI
+404 VQLEI
-409 VLNQIQTITNMQGK
+409 LLGQIKSITNMQGK
-423 STDPNVALELDKIK
+423 STEPNVALELDKIK
-437 QVGVRKL
+437 QVGVKKL
-444 VSELINAEE
+444 VSQLINAEE
-453 TAQKDA
+453 KAQSDA

-464 TVINPKAKADKLI
+464 TVINPKAKTDKLI
-477 QEEAQREID
+477 LEEDQRKTD
-486 EKNAVYTADATKRY
+486 EENAIHEAASTKLY
-500 DELEAL
+500 DTFIAL
-506 YNDAKGQKNDQAMI
+506 YKD
-520 QLFEKFL
+520 
-527 SQENEEGIPYYTYLG
+527 
-542 AEDSSAFNKMAVT
+542 AEDQEDYKAMESLYLDMASAKNKDGVSYISFLGNEDLSEWTKITAT
-555 YKQVANRI
+555 NKSTQEKI
-563 KGKKQTDLITKRE
+563 KNNIFSEKAIAIE
-576 KESIDIL
+576 KEDVRTL
-583 FAKLRNAD
+583 LEKLRNAD
-591 GISKAN
+591 NLVEAN
-597 SIKNSL
+597 NIAGLTKKLLKQLDIKTY
-603 DKRLKFFNGEHS
+603 S
-615 SDYISSK
+615 SDYIDSK
-622 RKEMDTEF
+622 LKEVDSTLSKFFKE
-630 AKYVKKDEAAKDLNF
+630 DEAAKDLNF
-645 KNQAELITKD
+645 KNQATVITED
-655 IRDLQELGEVISEDQ
+655 IRKLQELGEVISEDQ
-670 VNKALENVTSFL
+670 VNKALEDVTNFL
-682 SQDSKGLNKATEL
+682 SQDSKGLDKSSEL
-695 DFHNKI
+695 EFHNKI

-802 ITNDLDAVKR
+802 ITNDLDAVER
-812 LGSFSKDNQLRTYED
+812 LGSFSSDAQLRTYED

-838 GTVIDYNNG
+838 DTVIDYNNG

-858 ALGQKIFDDMQRG
+858 ALGQRIFDDMQRG

-886 AGVEDGSFLFSIFAQ
+886 AGVQDGSFLFSIFAQ

-910 NNNLWVQRGQN
+910 NNNLWVQGGQN
-921 QLSPDTVGRF
+921 QLSPDAVARF
-931 ASALILY
+931 ASSLILY

-974 EDLEEWIADT
+974 EDLEEWVADT

-995 LKNASLALGRNIN
+995 LKNAAIALGRNIN

-1042 FLDSG
+1042 LDSG

-1068 KAHKKMDAA
+1068 KAMKKMDNA

-1092 RRFEVST
+1092 RRFEIDSISATQTTGVS
-1099 IDAPR
+1099 
-1104 LVGKALTGVYFTP
+1104 LTGVYFPP
-1117 MPGFVDKFFFGETEG
+1117 MPEFANKFFFGETEG
-1132 GGSVVDEVGQMFTH
+1132 GGAVVDEVGQMFTH

-1153 ESTQQSGVYYIMM
+1153 ESTQQSGVYYVMM

-1172 GYQKLTTKEG
+1172 GYQKLTTKDG

-1187 DIFEYEDKP
+1187 DIFEYQDKP
-1196 KFHPNLLFYNRDFAR
+1196 KFHPNLLFYNRDFSR

-1230 IGDDEERILN
+1230 VGDEGRILN
-1240 TDLVNVAPKSSV
+1240 EEIVNVAPKSST

-1263 MRHPEMLANPFN
+1263 MRFPEMLANPTN
-1275 RSIFKTLVE
+1275 RNIFKILVE

>member
-1 MAIER
+1 MAITR

-77 PEHDNY
+77 VGDENY

-126 AIELSNDSKD
+126 AIELSGDAKN

-190 KKQSKENVFFAL
+190 KKQSKENVFSAL

-281 ALTNP
+281 AFTNP
-286 ALIKTIDSKITR
+286 ALIKTIDSKVTR
-298 QRIRS
+298 QAIRK
-303 IIKTSNGMNLDKLS
+303 IIETSNGMNLDKLS

-352 ASFNDLV
+352 ASFDELV
-359 SSMNIQLDKAPEES
+359 SSMTIQLDKAPEES
-373 KEEVEQLFANA
+373 EPEIEQLFANA

-390 SELTSLESVQKLKP
+390 SQLTSLESVQNLEP
-404 KELEI
+404 VQLEI
-409 VLNQIQTITNMQGK
+409 LLGQIKSITNMQGK
-423 STDPNVALELDKIK
+423 STEPNVALELDKIK
-437 QVGVRKL
+437 QVGVKKL
-444 VSELINAEE
+444 VSQLINAEE
-453 TAQKDA
+453 KAQSDA

-464 TVINPKAKADKLI
+464 TVINPKAKTDKLI
-477 QEEAQREID
+477 LEEDQRKTD
-486 EKNAVYTADATKRY
+486 EENAIHEAASTKLY
-500 DELEAL
+500 DTFIAL
-506 YNDAKGQKNDQAMI
+506 YKDAEEQEDYKAMESLYLDMASAKNRDGVSYISFLGNEDLSEWTKITATNKLTQEKIKNNIFSEKSIAIQK
-520 QLFEKFL
+520 
-527 SQENEEGIPYYTYLG
+527 
-542 AEDSSAFNKMAVT
+542 EDIRT
-555 YKQVANRI
+555 
-563 KGKKQTDLITKRE
+563 LLE
-576 KESIDIL
+576 
-583 FAKLRNAD
+583 KLRNAD
-591 GISKAN
+591 NLVEAN
-597 SIKNSL
+597 NIAGLTKKLLKQLDIKTY
-603 DKRLKFFNGEHS
+603 S
-615 SDYISSK
+615 SDYIDSK
-622 RKEMDTEF
+622 LKEVDSNLSKF
-630 AKYVKKDEAAKDLNF
+630 VKDDEAAKDLNF
-645 KNQAELITKD
+645 KNQATIITKD
-655 IRDLQELGEVISEDQ
+655 IRKLQELGEVISEDQ
-670 VNKALENVTSFL
+670 VNKALEDVTNFL
-682 SQDSKGLNKATEL
+682 SQDSKGLDKATEL
-695 DFHNKI
+695 EFHNKI

-802 ITNDLDAVKR
+802 ITNDLDAVER
-812 LGSFSKDNQLRTYED
+812 LGSFSSDAQLRTYED

-838 GTVIDYNNG
+838 DTVIDYNNG

-858 ALGQKIFDDMQRG
+858 ALGQRIFDDMQRG

-886 AGVEDGSFLFSIFAQ
+886 AGVQDGSFLFSIFAQ

-910 NNNLWVQRGQN
+910 NNNLWVQGGQN

-938 KVGGTSTPS
+938 EVGGTSTPS

-984 YPEADFQSSQI
+984 YPEADFQSGQI
-995 LKNASLALGRNIN
+995 LKNAAMALGRNIN
-1008 DGGELKKILKGFIN
+1008 DGSELKKILKGFIN

-1042 FLDSG
+1042 LDSG

-1068 KAHKKMDAA
+1068 KVLKKMDNA

-1092 RRFEVST
+1092 RRFE
-1099 IDAPR
+1099 IDTMSATE
-1104 LVGKALTGVYFTP
+1104 VTGVALTGVYFPP
-1117 MPGFVDKFFFGETEG
+1117 MPEFANKFFFGETEG
-1132 GGSVVDEVGQMFTH
+1132 GGAVVDEVGQMFTH

-1172 GYQKLTTKEG
+1172 GYQKLTTKDG

-1187 DIFEYEDKP
+1187 DIFEYQDNP
-1196 KFHPNLLFYNRDFAR
+1196 KYHPNLLFYNRDFSR

-1230 IGDDEERILN
+1230 VGDEGRILN
-1240 TDLVNVAPKSSV
+1240 EEIVNVAPKSST

-1263 MRHPEMLANPFN
+1263 MRFPEMLANPTN
-1275 RSIFKTLVE
+1275 RNIFKTLVE

>member
-14 RIGVVNVNTGV
+14 RIAVVNVNTGV

-77 PEHDNY
+77 VGDENY

-126 AIELSNDSKD
+126 AIELSSDSKN

-141 QRFTNYLAAMDK
+141 QRFTNYLEAMDK
-153 AASGRFAEY
+153 AASGRFGEY
-162 IQNTGTAILRDSLL
+162 IQNTGTAILRNSLL

-281 ALTNP
+281 AFTNP
-286 ALIKTIDSKITR
+286 ALIKTIDNKVTR
-298 QRIRS
+298 QSIRK
-303 IIKTSNGMNLDKLS
+303 IIETSNGMNLDKLS

-341 NENLFNQIITR
+341 NEDEFNRIITN
-352 ASFNDLV
+352 APFGHLV
-359 SSMNIQLDKAPEES
+359 GKMTIELDKAPEES

-390 SELTSLESVQKLKP
+390 SQLTSLESVQKLKP

-437 QVGVRKL
+437 QVGVKKL

-486 EKNAVYTADATKRY
+486 EQNAGYQADAIKRF

-520 QLFEKFL
+520 ELFEKFF
-527 SQENEEGIPYYTYLG
+527 SETNEEGIPYYTYLEG
-542 AEDSSAFNKMAVT
+542 EDSSAFTKMTVT
-555 YKQVANRI
+555 YQQVANRI
-563 KGKKQTDLITKRE
+563 KTEKGTTAITKAE
-576 KESIDIL
+576 QENINNL
-583 FAKLRNAD
+583 FSKLRNAD
-591 GISKAN
+591 GISQAN
-597 SIKNSL
+597 DIKIKLNDTL
-603 DKRLKFFNGEHS
+603 NNLRGKHS
-615 SDYISSK
+615 NDYISSK
-622 RKEMDTEF
+622 RKEVDTEF
-630 AKYVKKDEAAKDLNF
+630 FKYVKDDEAAKDLNF
-645 KNQAELITKD
+645 KNQAIVITKD
-655 IRDLQELGEVISEDQ
+655 IRKLQELGEVISEDQ
-670 VNKALENVTSFL
+670 VNKALQDVTNFL
-682 SQDSKGLNKATEL
+682 SQDSKGLDKASEL
-695 DFHNKI
+695 EFHNKI
-701 KNDYALSVIQPL
+701 KNDYALSIIQPL
-713 MNTLREKTGGNGV
+713 ISTLEEETGGNGI
-726 SPALIKQAA
+726 PAALLRDAIG
-735 DIANTKNT
+735 IAISK
-743 DKFNE
+743 DKSRFDE
-748 FVKELDKDSALYLMA
+748 FVKDLDKKSALYLMA

-774 ARSEIRTQL
+774 ARSEIRTQI
-783 GKLLEY
+783 GKLSDH
-789 NTTQFDQYTKEIQ
+789 NTTQF
-802 ITNDLDAVKR
+802 NDYVKGIETSNALDSVTR
-812 LGSFSKDNQLRTYED
+812 LRSEAELGNIRLYED
-827 ITYTKLAGLPE
+827 IEYTKLAGLPQ
-838 GTVIDYNNG
+838 GSVINYNNQ
-847 KLFRTPSGQLT
+847 KLFMKPSGELT
-858 ALGQKIFDDMQRG
+858 ALGQRIFDDLQKG
-871 VRVPNLVASLELAAS
+871 LRVPNLIAALELGAS
-886 AGVEDGSFLFSIFAQ
+886 AGVEDGSFLFSIFSQ

-910 NNNLWVQRGQN
+910 NNNVWVQGGN
-921 QLSPDTVGRF
+921 SQLSPDSVAKW
-931 ASALILY
+931 ASAELSYKAGLY
-938 KVGGTSTPS
+938 STPS
-947 EALREIIGAD
+947 EALREYIASD
-957 QQAGP
+957 QQVG
-962 EGVKGY
+962 EGGIQKY
-968 LKLKLG
+968 LKDRLDMDLG
-974 EDLEEWIADT
+974 KWIAET
-984 YPEADFQSSQI
+984 YPDADGQASKI
-995 LKNASLALGRNIN
+995 LQHASFALGRNIK
-1008 DGGELKKILKGFIN
+1008 DGSELKKILDGFIG
-1022 ATYGYDDKVLGTVV
+1022 ATFGYDDKVLGDLV
-1036 DPMSGF
+1036 DTMT
-1042 FLDSG
+1042 G
-1047 YIFGST
+1047 YFEIRNPFGSR
-1053 GKPLVVGARSKYAGT
+1053 GAPLVKGARGRYIDKSAQD
-1068 KAHKKMDAA
+1068 KMDIAT
-1077 ASQLIFENIS
+1077 SQLIFENIS
-1087 DIERQ
+1087 KL
-1092 RRFEVST
+1092 RRAEKFTTDGPSMFTQMLPATPLGLAAEAAMPQFLFG
-1099 IDAPR
+1099 DPF
-1104 LVGKALTGVYFTP
+1104 VGK
-1117 MPGFVDKFFFGETEG
+1117 
-1132 GGSVVDEVGQMFTH
+1132 VVDDTGQIYYH
-1146 DINFKYR
+1146 KIDFKYR
-1153 ESTQQSGVYYIMM
+1153 ESTDQSGVYYIML
-1166 PTVGGG
+1166 PTVGGS
-1172 GYQKLTTKEG
+1172 GYEKLMTPEG

-1187 DIFEYEDKP
+1187 DAFEYEDKP
-1196 KFHPNLLFYNRDFAR
+1196 TSHPNILFYTRDFSR

-1218 GGKFLQYKGLQP
+1218 GGKFIQFKGLQP
-1230 IGDDEERILN
+1230 IAGDEERILN
-1240 TDLVNVAPKSSV
+1240 QDLINNAPESSV

-1257 EQALML
+1257 EQALMF
-1263 MRHPEMLANPFN
+1263 MRFPEMLANPMN
-1275 RSIFKTLVE
+1275 RQIFTKLVE
-1284 EKVIRKEDVDFFIP
+1284 ERVIRPEDVNFFIP
-1298 FLEQYN
+1298 FLEQYNE